1 MSISS
6 RDVYDVMVVG
16 AWMIGS
22 AAARYAS
29 ANQALRVCV
38 VGPAEPSQVSLHVM
52 CKMSAMRVLYMY
64 MYVLRMWLLSA
75 MIYFGL

>member
-16 AWMIGS
+16 AGMIGS

-29 ANQALRVCV
+29 QNRALKVCV
-38 VGPAEPSQVSLHVM
+38 VGPAEPSQVSVM
-52 CKMSAMRVLYMY
+52 CGMSAMRVV
-64 MYVLRMWLLSA
+64 YV
-75 MIYFGL
+75 

>member
-1 MSISS
+1 MSTSA

-16 AWMIGS
+16 AGMIGS

-52 CKMSAMRVLYMY
+52 CKMSAMRVHVRT
-64 MYVLRMWLLSA
+64 YVAFISISVDDRHT
-75 MIYFGL
+75 G